1 MARKAR
7 DIEVFGIYHIMQT
20 SSDVRPLFENNQDRS
35 KFLSILNNA
44 KNRFGFKLFAYCL
57 RNPQKYHLIIHAN
70 GSDLSKIMKSINIA
84 YAMYVKSEGKLYKD
98 RYKSILIKT
107 AKEYETIKS
116 EIETDW
122 DGDNCF
128 NSDPAYCD
136 TSSPFE
142 ETCDDCIRTIEEG
155 YTELDTIARK
165 ENLTVDLLLK
175 SKEKRNALIV
185 DFRKTSLLSLKD
197 IGELFGGLSES
208 TVCKILKKEL

>member
-7 DIEVFGIYHIMQT
+7 DVEIFGIYHIIQ
-20 SSDVRPLFENNQDRS
+20 SSSKVRPLFENNQDRS

-84 YAMYVKSEGKLYKD
+84 YAMYVKSEGKIYKD
-98 RYKSILIKT
+98 RYKSTLIKT
-107 AKEYETIKS
+107 AEEYEIIKS

-122 DGDNCF
+122 EEENCF
-128 NSDPAYCD
+128 YSDKTYCD

-155 YTELDTIARK
+155 YAELDAIARK
-165 ENLTVDLLLK
+165 YNLTVDHLLK
-175 SKEKRNALIV
+175 SKDKRNALIV
-185 DFRKTSLLSLKD
+185 EFRKTSLLSLKD